1 VTRVFA
7 HFITTPARMG
17 DKSAQS
23 FAERKRRPCAVE
35 AVMKR

>member
-23 FAERKRRPCAVE
+23 FAERKRHPCAVGR
-35 AVMKR
+35 MKKR

>member
-1 VTRVFA
+1 
-7 HFITTPARMG
+7 MG

-23 FAERKRRPCAVE
+23 FAERKRRPCAVG